1 MPHCAPRRSRGYS
14 PLKAS
19 SSVFI
24 SIPIEVRKLA
34 DNVYQARGV
43 ANTQVIATSE
53 GHVVYDTGLATQA
66 AKQRR
71 LLGEALPEGPI
82 THVILSHSHQ
92 DHAGGTRF
100 WTEDDTEIVAHFE
113 YPEEQRYL
121 KELEDF
127 LWTRNRPTRLPA
139 NTNQHPTARTNIPTS
154 DWLAVCCWL
163 LPWCVGSSDHDP
175 LVRNT
180 FDKKITVSH

>member
-1 MPHCAPRRSRGYS
+1 MSDSPGLLRPRNLLIAALVGVGLIVLVLSTSVDAKRAAELRAGEFAGDVAARVIASNTESGGDTHSRD
-14 PLKAS
+14 
-19 SSVFI
+19 FI

-43 ANTQVIATSE
+43 GNTQVIATSA

-92 DHAGGTRF
+92 DHVGGTRF

-113 YPEEQRYL
+113 SSQFRKAKLRQLTRQRL
-121 KELEDF
+121 S
-127 LWTRNRPTRLPA
+127 N
-139 NTNQHPTARTNIPTS
+139 ARMQQ
-154 DWLAVCCWL
+154 
-163 LPWCVGSSDHDP
+163 
-175 LVRNT
+175 
-180 FDKKITVSH
+180 KIN